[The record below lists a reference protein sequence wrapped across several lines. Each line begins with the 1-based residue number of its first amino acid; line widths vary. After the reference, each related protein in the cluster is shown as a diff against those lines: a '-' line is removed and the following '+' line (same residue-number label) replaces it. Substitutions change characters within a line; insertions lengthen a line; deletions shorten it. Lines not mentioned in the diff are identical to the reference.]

1 MQPTQKL
8 PIVLAALLF
17 ALAAIAEIATGRSP
31 VPGDADTLEQNR
43 RAALVQVDDALGRQD
58 LVGARRASQAA
69 YELARQSRSWR
80 ALVDAADAH
89 RRIATAPAGTPA
101 AASRAREI
109 YLAAL
114 TRARAEGSLEGVL
127 GAAEGFAA
135 LGDRDVAEQ
144 ALHIAA
150 KLAARAPDPAAPT
163 TVEMARGRLLEGRA
177 VGITQ
182 TQTGF

>member
-31 VPGDADTLEQNR
+31 VPGDADTIEQNR

-89 RRIATAPAGTPA
+89 RRIAAAAPGGAAA

-144 ALHIAA
+144 ALHVAA
-150 KLAARAPDPAAPT
+150 KVAARAPDPGAPM

-182 TQTGF
+182 TGF